1 MFSKDERLLFAYTYM
16 QFQQKDLLLDFWQD
30 AYIRSMARF
39 IAIVKSRRV
48 GWSFICSLKGLIK
61 AMDPDRVGYTKQ
73 FVSYNEEDAL
83 EKISYAKQFYDSM
96 PNCDA
101 KKKLITDNK
110 SMLCFQ
116 DKNGITQSRLISI
129 PCRPPRGKG
138 GDISLDEFA
147 IYNAK
152 MQKLVYDAA
161 LPVISRGG
169 TIEMG
174 SSPLGK
180 IGQFYDILT
189 DKDTYDYERY
199 NIPWWFCRDLCVDVP
214 TAVKVAPGL
223 STVERVETFGTKI
236 IRQIFQN
243 NDYDTFR
250 QEYECDFID
259 SSESYIPLDLIYAN
273 TPGKRDGDL
282 DLSACEKMTDEEYWE
297 YNRSIDFQTYKE
309 LDLAILNY
317 DPEKHG
323 QTLYLGYDVGREHDA
338 TAIFIMGR
346 LPDGKKRDFARIE
359 LRNQPFQVQ
368 QDTIL
373 KAFRELPIYRGRM
386 DATGIGKPV
395 YESLHST
402 LGDRLEGV
410 VFTPEEKEI
419 MAIDVKRGLEQ
430 REFLLSND
438 KEFHRQIHSIKRS
451 STGGKYFRYDA
462 ERNEKGHA
470 DSFWAWALANSAI
483 SQTDKKNDN
492 FYAQRRFKRTQLM
505 NQQIAPEDR
514 IEELVKINPKQEL
527 DAKMIDLQNSKVVKD
542 FGESAVIKKG
552 KSLRQI
558 NHGFGYD
565 RAGESW

>member
-1 MFSKDERLLFAYTYM
+1 MFSKDERLLYAYTYM

-61 AMDPDRVGYTKQ
+61 AMDPDRIGYTKQ

-83 EKISYAKQFYDSM
+83 EKISYAKQFYESIPD
-96 PNCDA
+96 CDA
-101 KKKLITDNK
+101 KKKLIVDNK
-110 SMLCFQ
+110 SQLCFQ

-138 GDISLDEFA
+138 GDISLDETA
-147 IYNAK
+147 IYPARL
-152 MQKLVYDAA
+152 QKLVYDAA

-180 IGQFYDILT
+180 IGKFYDILT

-214 TAVKVAPGL
+214 MAVKVAPGL
-223 STVERVETFGTKI
+223 STEERVETFGTKI
-236 IRQIFQN
+236 IKQIFQN
-243 NDYDTFR
+243 NDYETFR

-282 DLSACEKMTDEEYWE
+282 DLSACEKMDDDEYWE
-297 YNRSIDFQTYKE
+297 YNRGIDFQAYKD
-309 LDLAILNY
+309 LDSAILNY
-317 DPEKHG
+317 NPEKHG
-323 QTLYLGYDVGREHDA
+323 ETLFLGFDVGRTHDA
-338 TAIFIMGR
+338 TAIHIIGKMA
-346 LPDGKKRDFARIE
+346 DGKKRDFARIE
-359 LRNQPFQVQ
+359 LRNVEFEAQENL
-368 QDTIL
+368 IL
-373 KAFRELPIYRGRM
+373 QAYKELPVYRGRM
-386 DATGIGKPV
+386 DMTGIGRPV
-395 YESLHST
+395 YERLHKK

-430 REFLLSND
+430 KEFLLSND
-438 KEFHRQIHSIKRS
+438 KEFHRQIHCIKRTS
-451 STGGKYFRYDA
+451 NGGKYFRYDA

-470 DSFWAWALANSAI
+470 DSFWAWALANSAVVI
-483 SQTDKKNDN
+483 TDNKSLN
-492 FYAQRRFKRTQLM
+492 FYAQRKQKKMELMQGLSPEKAEQLKKNLEDKQALYEEMRNQEFKQ
-505 NQQIAPEDR
+505 N
-514 IEELVKINPKQEL
+514 VG
-527 DAKMIDLQNSKVVKD
+527 DA
-542 FGESAVIKKG
+542 AVITKG

-558 NHGFGYD
+558 NRRFGYEVPSKD
-565 RAGESW
+565 W

>member
-1 MFSKDERLLFAYTYM
+1 MFSKDERLLYAYTYM

-30 AYIRSMARF
+30 AYIKSMARF

-83 EKISYAKQFYDSM
+83 EKISYAKQFYESIPD
-96 PNCDA
+96 CDA
-101 KKKLITDNK
+101 KKKLIVDNK

-180 IGQFYDILT
+180 IGKFYDILT
-189 DKDTYDYERY
+189 DKSTYDYERY

-214 TAVKVAPGL
+214 TAVKVAPDL
-223 STVERVETFGTKI
+223 TTPERVETFGTKI
-236 IRQIFQN
+236 IQQIFQN
-243 NDYDTFR
+243 NDYETFR

-282 DLSACEKMTDEEYWE
+282 DLSACEKMDDEEYWE
-297 YNRSIDFQTYKE
+297 YNRSIDFQTYK
-309 LDLAILNY
+309 DLSSAILNY
-317 DPEKHG
+317 KPAAHG
-323 QTLYLGYDVGREHDA
+323 ETLYLGFDVGRTHDA
-338 TAIFIMGR
+338 TAIFII
-346 LPDGKKRDFARIE
+346 GKMPNGLKRDFARIE
-359 LRNQPFQVQ
+359 LRNVDFETQEN
-368 QDTIL
+368 TIL
-373 KAFRELPIYRGRM
+373 QAYKELPIYRGRM
-386 DATGIGKPV
+386 DATGIGKPIF
-395 YESLHST
+395 ESLHKK

-410 VFTPEEKEI
+410 TFTPEEKEI

-438 KEFHRQIHSIKRS
+438 KEFHRQIHSIKRTS
-451 STGGKYFRYDA
+451 NGGKYFRYDA

-470 DSFWAWALANSAI
+470 DSFWAWALANSAV
-483 SQTDKKNDN
+483 TLTEHKNSN
-492 FYAQRRFKRTQLM
+492 FYAQRRKKRQELGM
-505 NQQIAPEDR
+505 ESANEKAVRIQQSLDE
-514 IEELVKINPKQEL
+514 KQEL
-527 DAKMIDLQNSKVVKD
+527 FQEVQNRELKQKV
-542 FGESAVIKKG
+542 GSAAVIGKG
-552 KSLRQI
+552 KSLKQI
-558 NHGFGYD
+558 NRKFGYEVPD
-565 RAGESW
+565 SKNW

>member
-1 MFSKDERLLFAYTYM
+1 MFSKDERLLYAYTYI

-30 AYIRSMARF
+30 AYIKSMARF

-61 AMDPDRVGYTKQ
+61 ALDPDRVGYTKQ

-83 EKISYAKQFYDSM
+83 EKISYAKQFYDSI
-96 PNCDA
+96 PDCDA

-199 NIPWWFCRDLCVDVP
+199 NIPWWFCRDLCIDVP
-214 TAVKVAPGL
+214 TAVKVAPCL
-223 STVERVETFGTKI
+223 STPERVETFGTKI

-282 DLSACEKMTDEEYWE
+282 DLSACEKMDDEEYWE

-323 QTLYLGYDVGREHDA
+323 DTLFFGYDVGRHHDA
-338 TAIFIMGR
+338 SAIFIIGR
-346 LPDGKKRDFARIE
+346 MPDGKKRDFARIE
-359 LRNQPFQVQ
+359 MRNTPFREQYEIV
-368 QDTIL
+368 L
-373 KAFRELPIYRGRM
+373 KAYKELPIFFGRM
-386 DATGIGKPV
+386 DSTGMG
-395 YESLHST
+395 YQLGEDLHKI
-402 LGDRLEGV
+402 LGDRLESV
-410 VFTPEEKEI
+410 IFSAEEKEI

-438 KEFHRQIHSIKRS
+438 KEFHRQIHSIKRTS
-451 STGGKYFRYDA
+451 NGGRYFRYDA

-470 DSFWAWALANSAI
+470 DSFWAWALANSAMAI
-483 SQTDKKNDN
+483 TESKNNN
-492 FYAQRRFKRTQLM
+492 FYAQRRQKRLELM
-505 NQQIAPEDR
+505 QENKADENKTVQIENKAENIQQQ
-514 IEELVKINPKQEL
+514 KIIQ
-527 DAKMIDLQNSKVVKD
+527 DAT
-542 FGESAVIKKG
+542 VITRG

-558 NHGFGYD
+558 NNGFGFNKP
-565 RAGESW
+565 GESW

>member
-1 MFSKDERLLFAYTYM
+1 MFSKEERLLYAYTYM

-30 AYIRSMARF
+30 SYIRSMARF
-39 IAIVKSRRV
+39 IALVKSRRV

-83 EKISYAKQFYDSM
+83 EKISYAKQFYDSI
-96 PNCDA
+96 PDCDA

-189 DKDTYDYERY
+189 DKETYDYERY

-214 TAVKVAPGL
+214 TAVKIAPGL

-243 NDYDTFR
+243 NDYETFR

-273 TPGKRDGDL
+273 TPGKREGDL
-282 DLSACEKMTDEEYWE
+282 DLSACEKMDDEEYWQ
-297 YNRSIDFQTYKE
+297 YNRCIDFQTYKE

-323 QTLYLGYDVGREHDA
+323 DTLFLGYDVGREHDA
-338 TAIFIMGR
+338 TAIFLIGR
-346 LPDGKKRDFARIE
+346 MPDGKKRDFARIE
-359 LRNQPFQVQ
+359 LRNQPFKVQ

-373 KAFRELPIYRGRM
+373 KAFKELPIFRGRM

-395 YESLHST
+395 FEALHST

-419 MAIDVKRGLEQ
+419 MAIDIKRGLEQ

-438 KEFHRQIHSIKRS
+438 KEFHRQIHSIKRT

-470 DSFWAWALANSAI
+470 DSFWAWALANAAVTK
-483 SQTDKKNDN
+483 TDQKNDN
-492 FYAQRRFKRTQLM
+492 FYAQRRKKRQELM
-505 NQQIAPEDR
+505 KETN
-514 IEELVKINPKQEL
+514 IEEPARTATVEEKQTYNQEVNNQK
-527 DAKMIDLQNSKVVKD
+527 AVKD
-542 FGESAVIKKG
+542 FGEAAVIKKG
-552 KSLRQI
+552 KSLRQV
-558 NHGFGYD
+558 NAAFGYD
-565 RAGESW
+565 KNTERW

>member
-1 MFSKDERLLFAYTYM
+1 MFSKDERLLYAYTYM

-30 AYIRSMARF
+30 AYIKSMARF

-83 EKISYAKQFYDSM
+83 EKISYAKQFYESIPD
-96 PNCDA
+96 CDA
-101 KKKLITDNK
+101 KKKLIVDNK

-180 IGQFYDILT
+180 IGKFYDILT
-189 DKDTYDYERY
+189 DKSTYDYERY

-214 TAVKVAPGL
+214 TAVKVAPDL
-223 STVERVETFGTKI
+223 TTPERVETFGTKI
-236 IRQIFQN
+236 IQQIFQN
-243 NDYDTFR
+243 NDYETFR

-282 DLSACEKMTDEEYWE
+282 DLSACEKMDDEEYWE
-297 YNRSIDFQTYKE
+297 YNRSIDFQTYK
-309 LDLAILNY
+309 DLSSAILNY
-317 DPEKHG
+317 KPAAHG
-323 QTLYLGYDVGREHDA
+323 ETLYLGFDVGRTHDA
-338 TAIFIMGR
+338 TAIFII
-346 LPDGKKRDFARIE
+346 GKMPNGLKRDFARIE
-359 LRNQPFQVQ
+359 LRNVDFETQEN
-368 QDTIL
+368 TIL
-373 KAFRELPIYRGRM
+373 QAYKELPIYRGRM
-386 DATGIGKPV
+386 DATGIGKPIF
-395 YESLHST
+395 ESLHKK

-410 VFTPEEKEI
+410 TFTPEEKEI

-438 KEFHRQIHSIKRS
+438 KEFHRQIHSIKRTS
-451 STGGKYFRYDA
+451 NGGKYFRYDA

-470 DSFWAWALANSAI
+470 DSFWAWALANSAV
-483 SQTDKKNDN
+483 TLTEHKNSN
-492 FYAQRRFKRTQLM
+492 FYAQRRKKRQELGM
-505 NQQIAPEDR
+505 ESANEKAVRIQQSLDE
-514 IEELVKINPKQEL
+514 KQEL
-527 DAKMIDLQNSKVVKD
+527 FQEVQNRELKQKV
-542 FGESAVIKKG
+542 GSAAVIGKG
-552 KSLRQI
+552 KSLKQI
-558 NHGFGYD
+558 NRKFGFEVPD
-565 RAGESW
+565 SKNW

>member
-30 AYIRSMARF
+30 AYIKSMARF

-61 AMDPDRVGYTKQ
+61 AMDPDRIGYTKQ

-96 PNCDA
+96 PDCDA
-101 KKKLITDNK
+101 KKKLVTDNK

-138 GDISLDEFA
+138 GDISLDEFD

-189 DKDTYDYERY
+189 DKETYDYERY
-199 NIPWWFCRDLCVDVP
+199 NIPWWFCRDLCIDVP
-214 TAVKVAPGL
+214 TAVKVAPEL

-236 IRQIFQN
+236 LKMIFQN
-243 NDYDTFR
+243 SDIDTFQ
-250 QEYECDFID
+250 QEFECCFID
-259 SSESYIPLDLIYAN
+259 SSESYISLDLIYEN
-273 TPGKRDGDL
+273 TPGKRESDI
-282 DLSACEKMTDEEYWE
+282 DLSACENLSDEDYWE
-297 YNRSIDFQTYKE
+297 YNRGIDFQTYSD

-317 DPEKHG
+317 KPEAHG
-323 QTLYLGYDVGREHDA
+323 DTLFLGFDVGRTHDA
-338 TAIFIMGR
+338 TAIFILGR
-346 LPDGKKRDFARIE
+346 MPDGKKRAFARIE
-359 LRNQPFQVQ
+359 LRNQPFEVQ
-368 QDTIL
+368 EETIL
-373 KAFRELPIYRGRM
+373 KAYKELPIYRGRM
-386 DATGIGKPV
+386 DATGIGKPI
-395 YESLHST
+395 YESLHKR
-402 LGDRLEGV
+402 LGDRLDGV
-410 VFTPEEKEI
+410 TFTAEEKEI

-438 KEFHRQIHSIKRS
+438 KEFHRQIHSIKRTS
-451 STGGKYFRYDA
+451 NGGKYFKYDA

-470 DSFWAWALANSAI
+470 DSFWAWALANAAVTS
-483 SQTDKKNDN
+483 TDKKNSN
-492 FYAQRRFKRTQLM
+492 FYAQRRQKRMELM
-505 NQQIAPEDR
+505 QETESGRTEKVQKTLEQ
-514 IEELVKINPKQEL
+514 KQEEYQE
-527 DAKMIDLQNSKVVKD
+527 LQQKKAVKD
-542 FGESAVIKKG
+542 FGESVVITKG

-558 NHGFGYD
+558 NNAFGFD
-565 RAGESW
+565 KPGESW

>member
-96 PNCDA
+96 PDCDA

-214 TAVKVAPGL
+214 TAVKIAPSL

-236 IRQIFQN
+236 LKMIFQN
-243 NDYDTFR
+243 SDIDTFQ
-250 QEYECDFID
+250 QEFECSFID
-259 SSESYIPLDLIYAN
+259 SSESYIPLDLIYSN
-273 TPGKRDGDL
+273 TPGKREGDL
-282 DLSACEKMTDEEYWE
+282 DLSACEKMDDEEYWQ
-297 YNRSIDFQTYKE
+297 YNRCIDFQTYKE

-317 DPEKHG
+317 KPALHG
-323 QTLYLGYDVGREHDA
+323 ETLFLGFDVGRTHDA
-338 TAIFIMGR
+338 TAIFLIGR
-346 LPDGKKRDFARIE
+346 MPDGKKRDFARIE
-359 LRNQPFQVQ
+359 LRNQPFEVQ
-368 QDTIL
+368 EETIL
-373 KAFRELPIYRGRM
+373 KAYRELPIFRGRM

-395 YESLHST
+395 FEALHSK

-438 KEFHRQIHSIKRS
+438 KEFHRQIHSIKRT

-470 DSFWAWALANSAI
+470 DSFWAWALANSAV
-483 SQTDKKNDN
+483 SNTNKKNNN
-492 FYAQRRFKRTQLM
+492 FYAQRRQK
-505 NQQIAPEDR
+505 R
-514 IEELVKINPKQEL
+514 IELMQETETEKAVRVQKDLEQKQAEWQEVQQRKIKNE
-527 DAKMIDLQNSKVVKD
+527 I
-542 FGESAVIKKG
+542 GEAAVITRG
-552 KSLRQI
+552 KSLRQVTQ
-558 NHGFGYD
+558 GFGYD
-565 RAGESW
+565 KPSERW

>member
-1 MFSKDERLLFAYTYM
+1 MFSKDERLLYAYTYM

-39 IAIVKSRRV
+39 ITIVKSRRV

-61 AMDPDRVGYTKQ
+61 AMDPDRIGYTKQ

-83 EKISYAKQFYDSM
+83 EKISYAKQFYESIPD
-96 PNCDA
+96 CDA
-101 KKKLITDNK
+101 KKKLIVDNK
-110 SMLCFQ
+110 SQLCFL

-147 IYNAK
+147 IYNPK

-180 IGQFYDILT
+180 IGKFYDILT

-199 NIPWWFCRDLCVDVP
+199 NIPWWFCRDLCIDVP

-223 STVERVETFGTKI
+223 STEERVETFGTKI
-236 IRQIFQN
+236 IKQIFQN
-243 NDYDTFR
+243 NDYETFR

-282 DLSACEKMTDEEYWE
+282 DLSACEKMDDDEYWE
-297 YNRSIDFQTYKE
+297 YNRGIDFQAYKD
-309 LDLAILNY
+309 LDSAILNY
-317 DPEKHG
+317 NPEKHG
-323 QTLYLGYDVGREHDA
+323 ETLFLGFDVGRTHDA
-338 TAIFIMGR
+338 TAIHLIGKMAN
-346 LPDGKKRDFARIE
+346 GKKRDFARIE
-359 LRNQPFQVQ
+359 LRNVEFEVQ
-368 QDTIL
+368 ENLIL
-373 KAFRELPIYRGRM
+373 QAYKELPVYRGRM
-386 DATGIGKPV
+386 DMTGIGRPV
-395 YESLHST
+395 YERLHKK

-430 REFLLSND
+430 KEFLLSND
-438 KEFHRQIHSIKRS
+438 KEFHRQIHSIKRTS
-451 STGGKYFRYDA
+451 NGGKYFRYDA

-470 DSFWAWALANSAI
+470 DSFWAWALANSAVVI
-483 SQTDKKNDN
+483 TDNKSLN
-492 FYAQRRFKRTQLM
+492 FYAQRKQKKLELMQGLSPEKTEQLKKNLEEKQALYEEMRNQEFKQ
-505 NQQIAPEDR
+505 N
-514 IEELVKINPKQEL
+514 VG
-527 DAKMIDLQNSKVVKD
+527 DA
-542 FGESAVIKKG
+542 AVITKG

-558 NHGFGYD
+558 NRKFGYEIPSKD
-565 RAGESW
+565 W

>member
-1 MFSKDERLLFAYTYM
+1 MFSREERLLFAYTYI

-30 AYIRSMARF
+30 QYIRSMARF
-39 IAIVKSRRV
+39 TAIVKSRRV

-61 AMDPDRVGYTKQ
+61 AMDPDRIGYTKQ

-83 EKISYAKQFYDSM
+83 EKISYAKQFYESM
-96 PNCDA
+96 PDCDA

-138 GDISLDEFA
+138 GDISLDEYA

-180 IGQFYDILT
+180 IGQFYEILT
-189 DKDTYDYERY
+189 DKTTYDYERY

-214 TAVKVAPGL
+214 TAVKIAPSL

-236 IRQIFQN
+236 IKQIFQN
-243 NDYDTFR
+243 NDFETFR

-273 TPGKRDGDL
+273 TPGKRDSDI
-282 DLSACEKMTDEEYWE
+282 DLSACEKMSDDEYWE
-297 YNRSIDFQTYKE
+297 YNRGIDFQAYK
-309 LDLAILNY
+309 DIDTAILNY
-317 DPEKHG
+317 RPEVHG
-323 QTLYLGYDVGREHDA
+323 ETLYLGFDVGRVHDA
-338 TAIFIMGR
+338 TAIFLIGKM
-346 LPDGKKRDFARIE
+346 PDGRKRDFARIE
-359 LRNQPFQVQ
+359 LRNVEFEAQENM
-368 QDTIL
+368 IL
-373 KAFRELPIYRGRM
+373 QAYKELPIYRGRM
-386 DATGIGKPV
+386 DMTGIGRPV
-395 YESLHST
+395 YEKLHKK

-410 VFTPEEKEI
+410 IFTPEEKEI

-438 KEFHRQIHSIKRS
+438 KEFHRQIHSIKRTS
-451 STGGKYFRYDA
+451 NGGKYFRYDA
-462 ERNEKGHA
+462 ERNDKGHS
-470 DSFWAWALANSAI
+470 DSFWAWALANSAV
-483 SQTDKKNDN
+483 SKTEKKSNN
-492 FYAQRRFKRTQLM
+492 FYAQRRLKRLEIEQEINNPTPENRTVITENKETQK
-505 NQQIAPEDR
+505 I
-514 IEELVKINPKQEL
+514 ELVQSETKNM
-527 DAKMIDLQNSKVVKD
+527 DTS
-542 FGESAVIKKG
+542 SVIHKG
-552 KSLRQI
+552 KSLRQVNNMFGFDKI
-558 NHGFGYD
+558 NKNN
-565 RAGESW
+565 W

>member
-1 MFSKDERLLFAYTYM
+1 MFTKEERLLYAYTYV

-61 AMDPDRVGYTKQ
+61 AMDPDRIGYTKQ

-83 EKISYAKQFYDSM
+83 EKISYAKQFYDSI
-96 PNCDA
+96 PDCDA

-223 STVERVETFGTKI
+223 TTPERVETFGTKI

-282 DLSACEKMTDEEYWE
+282 DLSACEKMEDEEYWE
-297 YNRSIDFQTYKE
+297 YNRSIDFQAYKD
-309 LDLAILNY
+309 LDSAIVNY
-317 DPEKHG
+317 KPEAHG
-323 QTLYLGYDVGREHDA
+323 DTLYLGFDVGRTHDA
-338 TAIFIMGR
+338 TAIFLIGKM
-346 LPDGKKRDFARIE
+346 PDGKKRDFARIE
-359 LRNQPFQVQ
+359 LRNTDFNTQEE
-368 QDTIL
+368 TIL
-373 KAFRELPIYRGRM
+373 RAYRELPIYRGRM
-386 DATGIGKPV
+386 DATGIGKPIF
-395 YESLHST
+395 ENLHKK

-410 VFTPEEKEI
+410 TFTAEEKEI

-438 KEFHRQIHSIKRS
+438 KEFHRQIHSIKRTS
-451 STGGKYFRYDA
+451 NGGKYFRYDA

-470 DSFWAWALANSAI
+470 DSFWAWALANSAVAL
-483 SQTDKKNDN
+483 TDNKNNN
-492 FYAQRRFKRTQLM
+492 FYAQRRQK
-505 NQQIAPEDR
+505 R
-514 IEELVKINPKQEL
+514 IELMQESKPENQEHVQMSVEQKELEFDKVQTEK
-527 DAKMIDLQNSKVVKD
+527 AKHD
-542 FGESAVIKKG
+542 FGESVVITKG

-558 NHGFGYD
+558 NQAFGYD
-565 RAGESW
+565 KVDKERW

>member
-1 MFSKDERLLFAYTYM
+1 MFSKDERLLYAYTYI

-30 AYIRSMARF
+30 AYIKSMARF

-61 AMDPDRVGYTKQ
+61 AMDPERIGYTKQ

-83 EKISYAKQFYDSM
+83 EKISYAKQFYESIPD
-96 PNCDA
+96 CDA

-147 IYNAK
+147 IYNPK

-223 STVERVETFGTKI
+223 STEERVETFGTKI
-236 IRQIFQN
+236 IQQILQN
-243 NDYDTFR
+243 NDYETFR

-282 DLSACEKMTDEEYWE
+282 DLSACEKMDDDEYWE
-297 YNRSIDFQTYKE
+297 YNRGIDFQAYKD
-309 LDLAILNY
+309 LDSAILNY
-317 DPEKHG
+317 NPEKHG
-323 QTLYLGYDVGREHDA
+323 ETLYLGYDVGREHDA
-338 TAIFIMGR
+338 TAIFLIGR
-346 LPDGKKRDFARIE
+346 MPDGKKRDFARIE

-373 KAFRELPIYRGRM
+373 KAFKELPIYKGRM

-395 YESLHST
+395 YENLHSK

-430 REFLLSND
+430 KEFLLSND
-438 KEFHRQIHSIKRS
+438 KEFHRQIHSIKRTS
-451 STGGKYFRYDA
+451 NGGKYFRYDA

-470 DSFWAWALANSAI
+470 DSFWAWALANSAVVI
-483 SQTDKKNDN
+483 TDNKSLN
-492 FYAQRRFKRTQLM
+492 FYAQRKQKKLELMQGLSPEKAEQLKKNLEDKQTLYEEMRNQEFK
-505 NQQIAPEDR
+505 
-514 IEELVKINPKQEL
+514 
-527 DAKMIDLQNSKVVKD
+527 QNVGD
-542 FGESAVIKKG
+542 TAVITKG

-558 NHGFGYD
+558 NRKFGYEIPSKD
-565 RAGESW
+565 W

>member
-1 MFSKDERLLFAYTYM
+1 MFTKDERLLFAYTYM

-30 AYIRSMARF
+30 AYIKSMARF

-61 AMDPDRVGYTKQ
+61 ALDPDRIGYTKQ

-96 PNCDA
+96 PECDA
-101 KKKLITDNK
+101 KKKLVVDNK

-189 DKDTYDYERY
+189 DKDAYDYERY
-199 NIPWWFCRDLCVDVP
+199 NIPWWFCRDLCTDVP
-214 TAVKVAPGL
+214 TAVKVAPSL
-223 STVERVETFGTKI
+223 STPERVETFGTKI

-243 NDYDTFR
+243 NDFDTFR

-259 SSESYIPLDLIYAN
+259 SSESYIPLDLIYLN
-273 TPGKRDGDL
+273 TPGKRESDI
-282 DLSACEKMTDEEYWE
+282 DLSACESMSDEEYWE
-297 YNRSIDFQTYKE
+297 YNRGIDFQAYK
-309 LDLAILNY
+309 DIDTAILNY
-317 DPEKHG
+317 RPEYHG
-323 QTLYLGYDVGREHDA
+323 ETLFLGFDVGRTHDA
-338 TAIFIMGR
+338 TAIHIIGKM
-346 LPDGKKRDFARIE
+346 PDGKKRDFARIE
-359 LRNQPFQVQ
+359 LRNVDFESQ
-368 QDTIL
+368 QNVIL
-373 KAFRELPIYRGRM
+373 QAYKELPVYRGRM
-386 DATGIGKPV
+386 DMTGIGRPV
-395 YESLHST
+395 YEALHKK

-438 KEFHRQIHSIKRS
+438 KEFHRQIHSIKRTS
-451 STGGKYFRYDA
+451 NGGKYFRYDA

-470 DSFWAWALANSAI
+470 DSFWAWALANSAVV
-483 SQTDKKNDN
+483 STDNKSMN
-492 FYAQRRFKRTQLM
+492 FYAQRKQKKMELQDSLLSKTEKIKKEL
-505 NQQIAPEDR
+505 AAK
-514 IEELVKINPKQEL
+514 EEQYKDIS
-527 DAKMIDLQNSKVVKD
+527 AKMYLETNS
-542 FGESAVIKKG
+542 SSSVITKG
-552 KSLRQI
+552 KSLKQI
-558 NHGFGYD
+558 NNAFGFEKPD
-565 RAGESW
+565 KDNW

>member
-1 MFSKDERLLFAYTYM
+1 MFTKDERLLYAYTYI

-39 IAIVKSRRV
+39 IAVVKSRRV
-48 GWSFICSLKGLIK
+48 GWSFISAMKGLIK

-83 EKISYAKQFYDSM
+83 EKISYAKQFYDSI
-96 PNCDA
+96 PDCDA
-101 KKKLITDNK
+101 KKRIITDNK

-180 IGQFYDILT
+180 IGNFYDILT
-189 DKDTYDYERY
+189 DKDTFDYERY
-199 NIPWWFCRDLCVDVP
+199 NIPWWFCRDLCIDVP

-223 STVERVETFGTKI
+223 TTEERVDTFGTKI
-236 IRQIFQN
+236 IKQIFKN

-259 SSESYIPLDLIYAN
+259 SAESYIPLDLIFAN
-273 TPGKRDGDL
+273 TPGKRECDI
-282 DLSACEKMTDEEYWE
+282 DLSLCEKMDDEEYWE
-297 YNRSIDFQTYKE
+297 YNRNIDFQAYKD
-309 LDLAILNY
+309 LDTAILNY
-317 DPEKHG
+317 KPAAHG
-323 QTLYLGYDVGREHDA
+323 ETLFLGFDVGRDHDA
-338 TAIFIMGR
+338 TAIFLIGKM
-346 LPDGKKRDFARIE
+346 PNGKKRDFARIE
-359 LRNQPFQVQ
+359 LRNVPFEMQKE
-368 QDTIL
+368 TIL
-373 KAFRELPIYRGRM
+373 KAYKELPVYRGRM

-395 YESLHST
+395 FESLHNI
-402 LGDRLEGV
+402 LGDRIEGV

-438 KEFHRQIHSIKRS
+438 KEFHRQIHSIKRTS
-451 STGGKYFRYDA
+451 NGGKYFRYDA

-470 DSFWAWALANSAI
+470 DSFWAWALANSAV
-483 SQTDKKNDN
+483 TLTEKKNNN
-492 FYAQRRFKRTQLM
+492 FYAQRRQK
-505 NQQIAPEDR
+505 R
-514 IEELVKINPKQEL
+514 IELMQEDPNEKAERIQKSLEEKQALWQEVQNRELKQ
-527 DAKMIDLQNSKVVKD
+527 QY
-542 FGESAVIKKG
+542 GESV
-552 KSLRQI
+552 QI
-558 NHGFGYD
+558 TKVKTLKQVNMKFGYEKPD
-565 RAGESW
+565 KENW

>member
-1 MFSKDERLLFAYTYM
+1 MFSKEERLLYAYTYM

-83 EKISYAKQFYDSM
+83 EKISYAKQFYDSI
-96 PNCDA
+96 PDCDA

-189 DKDTYDYERY
+189 DKETYDYERY

-214 TAVKVAPGL
+214 TAVKIAPTL
-223 STVERVETFGTKI
+223 STIERVETFGTKI

-243 NDYDTFR
+243 NDFDTFR

-273 TPGKRDGDL
+273 TPGKREGDL
-282 DLSACEKMTDEEYWE
+282 DLSACEKMDDEEYWQ
-297 YNRSIDFQTYKE
+297 YNRCIDFQTYKE

-317 DPEKHG
+317 KPAVHG
-323 QTLYLGYDVGREHDA
+323 ETLFLGYDVGREHDA
-338 TAIFIMGR
+338 TAIFIIGR
-346 LPDGKKRDFARIE
+346 MPNGLKRDFARIE

-373 KAFRELPIYRGRM
+373 KAFRELPIFRGRM

-395 YESLHST
+395 FEALHSK

-438 KEFHRQIHSIKRS
+438 KEFHRQIHSIKRT

-470 DSFWAWALANSAI
+470 DSFWAWALANSAV
-483 SQTDKKNDN
+483 SNTNKKNNN
-492 FYAQRRFKRTQLM
+492 FYAQRRQK
-505 NQQIAPEDR
+505 R
-514 IEELVKINPKQEL
+514 IELMQETENEKAVRVQKDLEQKQAEWQEVQQRKIKNEL
-527 DAKMIDLQNSKVVKD
+527 
-542 FGESAVIKKG
+542 GEAAVITRG
-552 KSLRQI
+552 KSLRQVTQ
-558 NHGFGYD
+558 GFGYD
-565 RAGESW
+565 KPSERW

>member
-1 MFSKDERLLFAYTYM
+1 MFSKEERLLYAYTYI

-39 IAIVKSRRV
+39 IAVVKSRRV
-48 GWSFICSLKGLIK
+48 GWSFISAMKGLVK
-61 AMDPDRVGYTKQ
+61 AMDPDRLGYTKQ

-83 EKISYAKQFYDSM
+83 EKISYAKQFYDSI
-96 PNCDA
+96 PDCDA
-101 KKKLITDNK
+101 KKKIITDNK

-180 IGQFYDILT
+180 IGKFYDILT

-199 NIPWWFCRDLCVDVP
+199 NIPWWFCRDLCIDVP
-214 TAVKVAPGL
+214 TAVKVAPDL
-223 STVERVETFGTKI
+223 STEERVETFGTKI
-236 IRQIFQN
+236 IKQIFQN
-243 NDYDTFR
+243 NDYETFR

-259 SSESYIPLDLIYAN
+259 SSESYIPLDLIFAN
-273 TPGKRDGDL
+273 TPGKRESDI
-282 DLSACEKMTDEEYWE
+282 DLSLCEKMEDEEYWE
-297 YNRSIDFQTYKE
+297 YNRNIDFQAYKD
-309 LDLAILNY
+309 LDTAILNY
-317 DPEKHG
+317 KPEAHG
-323 QTLYLGYDVGREHDA
+323 ETLFLGFDVGRDHDA
-338 TAIFIMGR
+338 TAIFLIGR
-346 LPDGKKRDFARIE
+346 MPDGKKRDFARIE
-359 LRNQPFQVQ
+359 LRNQPFKVQ
-368 QDTIL
+368 EETIL
-373 KAFRELPIYRGRM
+373 KAYKELPVYRGRM

-395 YESLHST
+395 FESLHSK

-438 KEFHRQIHSIKRS
+438 KEFHRQIHSIKRTS
-451 STGGKYFRYDA
+451 NGGKYFRYDA

-470 DSFWAWALANSAI
+470 DSFWAWALANSAV
-483 SQTDKKNDN
+483 TLTVKKSNN
-492 FYAQRRFKRTQLM
+492 FYEQRRRKR
-505 NQQIAPEDR
+505 
-514 IEELVKINPKQEL
+514 QEL
-527 DAKMIDLQNSKVVKD
+527 MQEVTPEKTEQLKKSLEEKQLLWQEVQNKELKQQY
-542 FGESAVIKKG
+542 GEAVQITKG
-552 KSLRQI
+552 KSLKQV
-558 NHGFGYD
+558 NMKFGYEKPD
-565 RAGESW
+565 KENW

>member
-1 MFSKDERLLFAYTYM
+1 MFSKDERLLYAYTYM

-39 IAIVKSRRV
+39 ITIVKSRRV

-61 AMDPDRVGYTKQ
+61 AMDPDRIGYTKQ

-83 EKISYAKQFYDSM
+83 EKISYAKQFYESIPD
-96 PNCDA
+96 CDA
-101 KKKLITDNK
+101 KKKLIVDNK
-110 SMLCFQ
+110 SQLCFQ

-147 IYNAK
+147 IYNPK

-180 IGQFYDILT
+180 IGKFYDILT

-199 NIPWWFCRDLCVDVP
+199 NIPWWFCRDLCIDVP

-223 STVERVETFGTKI
+223 STEERVETFGTKI

-282 DLSACEKMTDEEYWE
+282 DLSACEKMDDDEYWE
-297 YNRSIDFQTYKE
+297 YNRGIDFQAYKD
-309 LDLAILNY
+309 LDSAILNY
-317 DPEKHG
+317 NPEKHG
-323 QTLYLGYDVGREHDA
+323 ETLFLGFDVGRTHDA
-338 TAIFIMGR
+338 TAIHLIGKMAN
-346 LPDGKKRDFARIE
+346 GKKRDFARIE
-359 LRNQPFQVQ
+359 LRNVEFEVQ
-368 QDTIL
+368 ENLIL
-373 KAFRELPIYRGRM
+373 QAYKELPVYRGRM
-386 DATGIGKPV
+386 DMTGIGRPV
-395 YESLHST
+395 YERLHKK

-430 REFLLSND
+430 KEFLLSND
-438 KEFHRQIHSIKRS
+438 KEFHRQIHSIKRTS
-451 STGGKYFRYDA
+451 NGGKYFRYDA

-470 DSFWAWALANSAI
+470 DSFWAWALANSAVVI
-483 SQTDKKNDN
+483 TDNKSLN
-492 FYAQRRFKRTQLM
+492 FYAQRKQKKLELMQGLSPEKTEQLKKNLEEKQALYEEMRNQEFKQ
-505 NQQIAPEDR
+505 N
-514 IEELVKINPKQEL
+514 VG
-527 DAKMIDLQNSKVVKD
+527 DA
-542 FGESAVIKKG
+542 AVITKG

-558 NHGFGYD
+558 NRKFGYEIPSKD
-565 RAGESW
+565 W

>member
-1 MFSKDERLLFAYTYM
+1 MFSKDERLLYAYTYI

-61 AMDPDRVGYTKQ
+61 AMDPERIGYTKQ

-83 EKISYAKQFYDSM
+83 EKISYAKQFYESIPD
-96 PNCDA
+96 CDA
-101 KKKLITDNK
+101 KKKLIVDNK
-110 SMLCFQ
+110 SQLCFQ

-147 IYNAK
+147 IYNPK

-180 IGQFYDILT
+180 IGKFYDILT
-189 DKDTYDYERY
+189 DTDTYDYERY

-223 STVERVETFGTKI
+223 STEERVETFGTKI
-236 IRQIFQN
+236 IKQIFQN
-243 NDYDTFR
+243 NDYETFR

-282 DLSACEKMTDEEYWE
+282 DLSACEKMDDDEYWE
-297 YNRSIDFQTYKE
+297 YNRGIDFQAYKD
-309 LDLAILNY
+309 LDSAILNY
-317 DPEKHG
+317 NPEKHG
-323 QTLYLGYDVGREHDA
+323 ETLFLGFDVGRTHDA
-338 TAIFIMGR
+338 TAIHLIGKMA
-346 LPDGKKRDFARIE
+346 DGKKRDFARIE
-359 LRNQPFQVQ
+359 LRNVEFEAQENI
-368 QDTIL
+368 IL
-373 KAFRELPIYRGRM
+373 QAYKELPVYRGRM
-386 DATGIGKPV
+386 DMTGIGRPV
-395 YESLHST
+395 YERLHKK

-430 REFLLSND
+430 KEFLLSND
-438 KEFHRQIHSIKRS
+438 KEFHRQIHSIKRTS
-451 STGGKYFRYDA
+451 NGGKYFRYDA

-470 DSFWAWALANSAI
+470 DSFWAWALANSAVVI
-483 SQTDKKNDN
+483 TDNKSLN
-492 FYAQRRFKRTQLM
+492 FYAQRKQKKMELMQGLSPEKAEQLKKNLEDKQALYEEMRNQEFKQ
-505 NQQIAPEDR
+505 NIG
-514 IEELVKINPKQEL
+514 
-527 DAKMIDLQNSKVVKD
+527 DA
-542 FGESAVIKKG
+542 AVITKG

-558 NHGFGYD
+558 NRKFGYEIPSKD
-565 RAGESW
+565 W

>member
-1 MFSKDERLLFAYTYM
+1 MFTKDERLLFAYTYM

-30 AYIRSMARF
+30 AYIKSMARF

-61 AMDPDRVGYTKQ
+61 ALDPDRIGYTKQ

-96 PNCDA
+96 PECDA
-101 KKKLITDNK
+101 KKKLVVDNK

-189 DKDTYDYERY
+189 DKDAYDYERY
-199 NIPWWFCRDLCVDVP
+199 NIPWWFCRDLCTDVP

-223 STVERVETFGTKI
+223 STPERVETFGTKI

-243 NDYDTFR
+243 NDFDTFR

-259 SSESYIPLDLIYAN
+259 SSESYIPLDLIYSN
-273 TPGKRDGDL
+273 TPGKRESDI
-282 DLSACEKMTDEEYWE
+282 DLSACESMSDEEYWE
-297 YNRSIDFQTYKE
+297 YNRGIDFQAYK
-309 LDLAILNY
+309 DIDTAILNY
-317 DPEKHG
+317 RPEYHG
-323 QTLYLGYDVGREHDA
+323 ETLFLGFDVGRTHDA
-338 TAIFIMGR
+338 TAIHIIGKM
-346 LPDGKKRDFARIE
+346 PDGKKRDFARIE
-359 LRNQPFQVQ
+359 LRNVDFESQ
-368 QDTIL
+368 QNVIL
-373 KAFRELPIYRGRM
+373 QAYKELPVYRGRM
-386 DATGIGKPV
+386 DMTGIGRPV
-395 YESLHST
+395 YEALHKK

-438 KEFHRQIHSIKRS
+438 KEFHRQIHSIKRTS
-451 STGGKYFRYDA
+451 NGGKYFRYDA

-470 DSFWAWALANSAI
+470 DSFWAWALANSAVV
-483 SQTDKKNDN
+483 STDNKSMN
-492 FYAQRRFKRTQLM
+492 FYAQRKQKKMDLQDSLLSKTEKIKKEL
-505 NQQIAPEDR
+505 AVK
-514 IEELVKINPKQEL
+514 EEQYKDIS
-527 DAKMIDLQNSKVVKD
+527 AKMYIETNS
-542 FGESAVIKKG
+542 SSSVITKG
-552 KSLRQI
+552 KSLKQI
-558 NHGFGYD
+558 NNAFGFD
-565 RAGESW
+565 KPDKDNW

>member
-1 MFSKDERLLFAYTYM
+1 MFSKDERLLYAYTYI

-61 AMDPDRVGYTKQ
+61 AMDPERIGYTKQ

-83 EKISYAKQFYDSM
+83 EKISYAKQFYESIPD
-96 PNCDA
+96 CDA
-101 KKKLITDNK
+101 KKKLIVDNK
-110 SMLCFQ
+110 SQLCFQ

-147 IYNAK
+147 IYNPK

-180 IGQFYDILT
+180 IGKFYDILT

-214 TAVKVAPGL
+214 MAVKVAPGL
-223 STVERVETFGTKI
+223 STEERVETFGTKI
-236 IRQIFQN
+236 IKQIFQN
-243 NDYDTFR
+243 NDYETFR

-282 DLSACEKMTDEEYWE
+282 DLSACEKMDDDEYWE
-297 YNRSIDFQTYKE
+297 YNRGIDFQAYKD
-309 LDLAILNY
+309 LDSAILNY
-317 DPEKHG
+317 NPEKHG
-323 QTLYLGYDVGREHDA
+323 ETLFLGFDVGRTHDA
-338 TAIFIMGR
+338 TAIHLIGKMA
-346 LPDGKKRDFARIE
+346 DGKKRDFARIE
-359 LRNQPFQVQ
+359 LRNVEFEAQENI
-368 QDTIL
+368 IL
-373 KAFRELPIYRGRM
+373 QAYKELPVYRGRM
-386 DATGIGKPV
+386 DMTGIGRPV
-395 YESLHST
+395 YERLHKK

-430 REFLLSND
+430 KEFLLSND
-438 KEFHRQIHSIKRS
+438 KEFHRQIHSIKRTS
-451 STGGKYFRYDA
+451 NGGKYFRYDA

-470 DSFWAWALANSAI
+470 DSFWAWALANSAVVI
-483 SQTDKKNDN
+483 TDNKSLN
-492 FYAQRRFKRTQLM
+492 FYAQRKQKKMELMQGLSPEKAEQLKKNLEDKQALYEEMRNQEFKQ
-505 NQQIAPEDR
+505 NIG
-514 IEELVKINPKQEL
+514 
-527 DAKMIDLQNSKVVKD
+527 DA
-542 FGESAVIKKG
+542 AVITKG

-558 NHGFGYD
+558 NRKFGYEIPSKD
-565 RAGESW
+565 W

>member
-1 MFSKDERLLFAYTYM
+1 MFTKDERLLYAYTYI

-30 AYIRSMARF
+30 AYIKSMARF

-83 EKISYAKQFYDSM
+83 EKISYAKQFYDSI
-96 PNCDA
+96 PDCDA
-101 KKKLITDNK
+101 KKKIITDNK

-147 IYNAK
+147 NYNPK

-189 DKDTYDYERY
+189 DKSTYDYERY
-199 NIPWWFCRDLCVDVP
+199 NIPWWFCRDLCIDVP
-214 TAVKVAPGL
+214 TAVKVAPSL
-223 STVERVETFGTKI
+223 TTPERVETFGTKI

-243 NDYDTFR
+243 NDFDTFR

-282 DLSACEKMTDEEYWE
+282 DLAACEQMSDEEYWQ
-297 YNRSIDFQTYKE
+297 YNRSIDFQTYSD

-317 DPEKHG
+317 KPAVHG
-323 QTLYLGYDVGREHDA
+323 ETLFLGFDVGRTHDA
-338 TAIFIMGR
+338 TAIFLLGR
-346 LPDGKKRDFARIE
+346 MPNGLKRAFARIE
-359 LRNQPFQVQ
+359 LRNQPFEVQ
-368 QDTIL
+368 EETIL
-373 KAFRELPIYRGRM
+373 KAYKELPIYRGRM
-386 DATGIGKPV
+386 DATGIGKPI
-395 YESLHST
+395 YERLHQK

-410 VFTPEEKEI
+410 TFTAEEKEI

-430 REFLLSND
+430 KEFLLSND
-438 KEFHRQIHSIKRS
+438 KEFHRQIHSIKRTS
-451 STGGKYFRYDA
+451 NGGKYFRYDA

-483 SQTDKKNDN
+483 SLTENKQNN
-492 FYAQRRFKRTQLM
+492 FYAQRRQR
-505 NQQIAPEDR
+505 R
-514 IEELVKINPKQEL
+514 IEMQMETSGEKAVRVHDEHIAEEKKLEEVKSKTIKQNNP
-527 DAKMIDLQNSKVVKD
+527 S
-542 FGESAVIKKG
+542 VITRG

-558 NHGFGYD
+558 NQAFGYD
-565 RAGESW
+565 KPSEKW

>member
-1 MFSKDERLLFAYTYM
+1 MFSKDERLLYAYTYM

-30 AYIRSMARF
+30 AYIKSMARF

-61 AMDPDRVGYTKQ
+61 AMDPDRIGYTKQ

-83 EKISYAKQFYDSM
+83 EKISYAKQFYESIPD
-96 PNCDA
+96 CDA

-147 IYNAK
+147 IYNPK

-180 IGQFYDILT
+180 IGKFYDILT
-189 DKDTYDYERY
+189 DKSTYDYERY

-223 STVERVETFGTKI
+223 STVERVDTFGTKI
-236 IRQIFQN
+236 IQQIFQN
-243 NDYDTFR
+243 NDFDTFR

-317 DPEKHG
+317 NPEKHG
-323 QTLYLGYDVGREHDA
+323 DTLFFGYDVGREHDA
-338 TAIFIMGR
+338 SVIFLIGR
-346 LPDGKKRDFARIE
+346 MPDGKKRDFARIE
-359 LRNQPFQVQ
+359 MRNTPFREQYETV
-368 QDTIL
+368 L
-373 KAFRELPIYRGRM
+373 KAYRELPIFRGRM
-386 DATGIGKPV
+386 DSTGIG
-395 YESLHST
+395 YQLGEDLHKI
-402 LGDRLEGV
+402 LGDRLERV
-410 VFTPEEKEI
+410 VFSAEEKEI

-438 KEFHRQIHSIKRS
+438 KEFHRQIHSIKRTS
-451 STGGKYFRYDA
+451 NGGKYFRYDA

-470 DSFWAWALANSAI
+470 DSFWAWALANSAVVI
-483 SQTDKKNDN
+483 TENKNLN
-492 FYAQRRFKRTQLM
+492 FYAQRKQR
-505 NQQIAPEDR
+505 
-514 IEELVKINPKQEL
+514 KQEMMQGIPQEKVEQIKKNL
-527 DAKMIDLQNSKVVKD
+527 EDKQALYEEMRNQEFKQNVGDA
-542 FGESAVIKKG
+542 AVITKG

-558 NHGFGYD
+558 NRKFGYD
-565 RAGESW
+565 IPDKNW